1 MMVWGWFG
9 LFYQVFL
16 ARYIGSWCFF
26 MFGFW
31 GLILR
36 RWASYRVWEW
46 AQSFSVHVFFFAGR
60 QRNTKK
66 QLGRV
71 SKQTGSFPPKIFSGG
86 WETKISLPK
95 TIFEDD
101 DFMGFQQS
109 KAGYVCYML
118 PSVSNSVHHTQSW
131 TPDRRRLEPHHF
143 FTGLYMLLNFGGVP
157 VDGKSTM
164 ELKSE
169 VMPKGAARRLHRTG
183 RNIGIYVVLSKLA
196 FTNDAPLSCHAR

>member
-1 MMVWGWFG
+1 MC
-9 LFYQVFL
+9 VF
-16 ARYIGSWCFF
+16 
-26 MFGFW
+26 
-31 GLILR
+31 
-36 RWASYRVWEW
+36 
-46 AQSFSVHVFFFAGR
+46 VFFFAGR
-60 QRNTKK
+60 KRNTKK

-183 RNIGIYVVLSKLA
+183 RNIGKHIRSSVKVSLYQ
-196 FTNDAPLSCHAR
+196 